1 MVDTLWRCCDAAHER
16 GESEMN
22 LPGWT
27 TEIPIL
33 WIILLVL
40 IVMLIL
46 LACILV
52 TSQIEKK
59 RTLRLLQGS
68 EDLMKEYLRVHS
80 QYIGKISSLSTQLV
94 DQAIPDHIDLE
105 LHNIQ
110 DEQILAGSTGESD
123 LAMGGSAPSS
133 LQPDSDDE
141 K

>member
-1 MVDTLWRCCDAAHER
+1 MDHPPGPDCDADP
-16 GESEMN
+16 
-22 LPGWT
+22 PGLHPGH
-27 TEIPIL
+27 IPDR
-33 WIILLVL
+33 
-40 IVMLIL
+40 
-46 LACILV
+46 
-52 TSQIEKK
+52 KK